1 MLTALLI
8 TRRTCTQVVERAA
21 FYAREACRTRNRQI
35 TPADAH
41 AATWAHRARHAIGA
55 AAIALLAGCATP
67 PSPVI
72 DTPAACVQPDARHM
86 LQADLLFGRDIAG
99 LGPVTDAQRAAFLAD
114 VVTPRFPDGFTYWDT
129 HGQWRDRATG
139 RIVREASFVIRIVA
153 DDTADTRTKLAEIRQ
168 AYRERFRQESV
179 GITLVPACASF

>member
-1 MLTALLI
+1 
-8 TRRTCTQVVERAA
+8 
-21 FYAREACRTRNRQI
+21 
-35 TPADAH
+35 
-41 AATWAHRARHAIGA
+41 
-55 AAIALLAGCATP
+55 
-67 PSPVI
+67 
-72 DTPAACVQPDARHM
+72 M

-99 LGPVTDAQRAAFLAD
+99 LGHVTDAQRAAFLAN

-129 HGQWRDRATG
+129 DGQWRDRATG

-179 GITLVPACASF
+179 GITLVSACASF

>member
-1 MLTALLI
+1 MPPSN
-8 TRRTCTQVVERAA
+8 
-21 FYAREACRTRNRQI
+21 AR
-35 TPADAH
+35 P
-41 AATWAHRARHAIGA
+41 ATWKRRAHHAIGA
-55 AAIALLAGCATP
+55 AAIALLAGCAAP

-72 DTPAACVQPDARHM
+72 DTPAACVQPDAHRM

-99 LGPVTDAQRAAFLAD
+99 RGPVTDAERAAFLAD
-114 VVTPRFPDGFTYWDT
+114 VVTPRFPDGLTYWDT

-139 RIVREASFVIRIVA
+139 RIIREASFVVRIVA
-153 DDTADTRTKLAEIRQ
+153 DDTADTHARLAEIRQ

>member
-1 MLTALLI
+1 M
-8 TRRTCTQVVERAA
+8 
-21 FYAREACRTRNRQI
+21 
-35 TPADAH
+35 PAPNVRI
-41 AATWAHRARHAIGA
+41 ATWPRGIRHVIGA
-55 AAIALLAGCATP
+55 AAIALLAACAAP
-67 PSPVI
+67 PSPVA
-72 DTPAACVQPDARHM
+72 DTAAACAQPHAHRM

-99 LGPVTDAQRAAFLAD
+99 RGPVTDTERAAFLAD

-139 RIVREASFVIRIVA
+139 RIVREASFIVRIVA
-153 DDTADTRTKLAEIRQ
+153 DDTADTHAGLDAIRR